1 MADATAD
8 SLRAEI
14 EATKQQVQAERA
26 KGHELRKEMV
36 QAEERQRLRRELDK
50 QRKTLAEE
58 QDTNQWRTQYR
69 RDVDEDRSG
78 PAPRLLA
85 QSSARRETL
94 LIDRFDGETTNCSHR
109 VAKGEYIWKITSMS
123 WVRSMLEQE
132 DLNYVQS
139 KIFQVGG
146 QDFEFAYNPDGGML
160 LWEPGPGPAG
170 SAQHGSLAVLL
181 WEGGRIAL
189 RYRIFVKVRGGDFV
203 QWGETSTEVLEDEHG
218 CKAFGPD
225 VHDGSSDPAKM
236 GIFGLT
242 HEELLRSEWVE
253 GDILTVK
260 FVLEVRL
267 EGDCE
272 SRPLSPGID
281 IPGPTMSQDNRALW
295 EKGTCSD
302 VEFVVQGYSIQAHSP
317 VLCARSEVFQ
327 KQLTVGMQESMSKVV
342 VIEDCDPA
350 TFRAFLQFLYTDTF
364 PNVTELMAHRL
375 SQGEK
380 SEGFS
385 RIARLQALLA
395 VSHKYEVTRLLRWCE
410 SQLCDQLSNSEV
422 SGILCQAHL
431 LEAGHLEKACLAF
444 IKEHMVDVIKLP
456 AFAELM
462 RQWPDI
468 MLRIG
473 LFSAGVPDM
482 EAAAALDASR
492 CLGIL

>member
-1 MADATAD
+1 MV
-8 SLRAEI
+8 SL
-14 EATKQQVQAERA
+14 
-26 KGHELRKEMV
+26 
-36 QAEERQRLRRELDK
+36 
-50 QRKTLAEE
+50 
-58 QDTNQWRTQYR
+58 NQT
-69 RDVDEDRSG
+69 G
-78 PAPRLLA
+78 
-85 QSSARRETL
+85 
-94 LIDRFDGETTNCSHR
+94 
-109 VAKGEYIWKITSMS
+109 
-123 WVRSMLEQE
+123 
-132 DLNYVQS
+132 
-139 KIFQVGG
+139 
-146 QDFEFAYNPDGGML
+146 
-160 LWEPGPGPAG
+160 
-170 SAQHGSLAVLL
+170 
-181 WEGGRIAL
+181 
-189 RYRIFVKVRGGDFV
+189 
-203 QWGETSTEVLEDEHG
+203 
-218 CKAFGPD
+218 
-225 VHDGSSDPAKM
+225 SDPAKM

-272 SRPLSPGID
+272 SRPLSQGID

-364 PNVTELMAHRL
+364 PILTELMAQRL
-375 SQGEK
+375 SPCEK
-380 SEGFS
+380 TEGFS

-431 LEAGHLEKACLAF
+431 LEARHLEKACLAF

-482 EAAAALDASR
+482 EAAAALDTFKGNQQTDHKR
-492 CLGIL
+492 KREEIE